1 MGIPKTVIF
10 NLRYFPFKTAIKFPV
25 AISSNVKL
33 NSLKGSVA
41 IEASNISSF
50 MIRMGGSKSRGYPRS
65 IWNNFGTVLF
75 RGTASFGQGCV
86 ISVGHNAVLDFGDQF
101 RTPHRTEIQC
111 FHSIKLGH
119 DCLISWDCLLVDTD
133 FHQLSRNSDNTNNDT
148 SISIGNHVWIGCRST
163 ILKGSDIPDGC
174 VVGANSNVV
183 SQFSLEN
190 SVLAGNPA
198 RNIKNG
204 ISWKE

>member
-1 MGIPKTVIF
+1 M
-10 NLRYFPFKTAIKFPV
+10 
-25 AISSNVKL
+25 
-33 NSLKGSVA
+33 
-41 IEASNISSF
+41 
-50 MIRMGGSKSRGYPRS
+50 
-65 IWNNFGTVLF
+65 
-75 RGTASFGQGCV
+75 
-86 ISVGHNAVLDFGDQF
+86 
-101 RTPHRTEIQC
+101 
-111 FHSIKLGH
+111 
-119 DCLISWDCLLVDTD
+119 DTD